1 MRDAEYFARWVF
13 PLTSCRVYDG
23 DTLMDMVLDLGFGV
37 SFKTTGRLSGINAP
51 EVRGKMKADGI
62 ISRDWLKQSIESA
75 ISVHIQTISETS
87 RRTLKGK
94 YGRWIISVWADGVN
108 LNEESVRL
116 GYAKKARY

>member
-1 MRDAEYFARWVF
+1 MKGGEQFTRWFF
-13 PLTSCRVYDG
+13 PVKSCRVYDG
-23 DTLMDMVLDLGFGV
+23 DTLMDLVLDLGFGL
-37 SFKTTGRLSGINAP
+37 SFMTTGRLSGINAP

-75 ISVHIQTISETS
+75 ISVHVQTISETS

-108 LNEESVRL
+108 LNEEMVRR
-116 GYAKKARY
+116 GYAKKASY